1 MRAPAGKHDIFVSR
15 STRFGA
21 LKARALAL
29 LDASKHPVLLHAM
42 GAAITLCCN
51 LALVIQEE
59 TGGHV
64 ALTVHTNT
72 VEVYDDYEPLVE
84 VRP

>member
-1 MRAPAGKHDIFVSR
+1 
-15 STRFGA
+15 
-21 LKARALAL
+21 
-29 LDASKHPVLLHAM
+29 M

-64 ALTVHTNT
+64 ALTVHTST
-72 VEVYDDYEPLVE
+72 VDVYDDYEPLVE
-84 VRP
+84 GYPHVTRSRSKSAIRIRLSRTPGYV